1 MTGLV
6 VTFFL
11 GLTFLLGMVAVR
23 LASSKEELVEH
34 LSLSM
39 AFGAMVAIA
48 FFDLIPE
55 ILEETI
61 GYGSFLAAL
70 CVVVGIVMLKLLDHF
85 IPEHEGDE
93 LTEQGN
99 LVHIGVMSAIAIVL
113 HNIVEGMTV
122 YSVASL
128 SLKSG
133 ISLAVGVGLHNIPM
147 GMFIYSTIE
156 HEGKSRKILI
166 LGLSVLSTFVGGV
179 LMALVGPLLGD
190 SFVPYLTSIA
200 LGMVIYIL
208 VFELL
213 PNVISAKNLKLGIPG
228 SLLGFLLVLLSMLF
242 E

>member
-6 VTFFL
+6 ITL
-11 GLTFLLGMVAVR
+11 GLGLSFLIGIGVVR
-23 LASSKEELVEH
+23 LASTKEELVEH

-39 AFGAMVAIA
+39 AFGAMIAIA

-55 ILEETI
+55 ILEEVT
-61 GYGSFLAAL
+61 GYASFLAAL
-70 CVVVGIVMLKLLDHF
+70 FVVVGIVVLKLLDHF
-85 IPEHEGDE
+85 IPEHEGEE

-99 LVHIGVMSAIAIVL
+99 LVHIGVMSAMAIVI

-147 GMFIYSTIE
+147 GMFIYSTLE
-156 HEGKSRKILI
+156 HERTSSKCTIF
-166 LGLSVLSTFVGGV
+166 GLTVLSTFLGGV
-179 LMALVGPLLGD
+179 LMAIVGPLLGD
-190 SFVPYLTSIA
+190 GFVPYLTSIA

-213 PNVISAKNLKLGIPG
+213 PNVIHGKNLKWGIPG
-228 SLLGFLLVLLSMLF
+228 TLIGFFLVLLSMLF